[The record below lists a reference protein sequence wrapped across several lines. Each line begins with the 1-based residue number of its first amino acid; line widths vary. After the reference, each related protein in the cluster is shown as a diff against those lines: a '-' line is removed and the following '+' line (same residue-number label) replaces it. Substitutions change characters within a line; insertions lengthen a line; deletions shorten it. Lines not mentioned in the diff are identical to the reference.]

1 MSESRRRFPPSLYY
15 LFEIEVVFDGSSDS
29 VCVQRPLVVE
39 QGSLSSLSYAF
50 DKLTRTA
57 TFGKQTC
64 KKRRVEVRGGSLA
77 RPRALGRVSC
87 PRARHKN

>member
-57 TFGKQTC
+57 TFGKQNMQNAPCRGVPGTTTTESTD
-64 KKRRVEVRGGSLA
+64 RRHGI
-77 RPRALGRVSC
+77 GR
-87 PRARHKN
+87 K